1 MLKISK
7 LMFALLV
14 ISSAILI
21 PIYAQEPC
29 EKCKANPENCKLMTG
44 GECENPEGCQIV
56 VKTEGGKS
64 TIEKKFVVMQ
74 SDMDRGFL
82 GIVTKET
89 DKGLAITKV
98 IPESPAEKAG
108 LKQDDII
115 LQAKGKSV
123 KTQDELIDV
132 LKGTKPKDMVSFK
145 IKSGDKEK
153 TMDIEL
159 TKAPAQE
166 MKMMAEMPMMKKE
179 IKCPECAAKIPMPMC
194 PMMDKCPMMTGK
206 GPMMMEEG
214 MPMMKKMEKEF
225 MVMPPKETRGFI
237 GVVTEEEDGKLV
249 IQSVVPNS
257 PAEKTGL
264 MEEDVIAEINSIP
277 VTEPSELIEEL
288 KTTKPGDMAHL
299 KIISGGVEKMVD
311 VKLGTPPA
319 PKPQQMKIKIGTGRK
334 HGGGAGYFGPGFL
347 FFDYAPINRV
357 LNNHHLSSLNKRQFA
372 FGGGGWGQVGRVRI
386 GGYGIGGSQS
396 VSNDTLDVEVSYGAG
411 FFELGYTL
419 AKDKNFMFTPLFGIG
434 GGGISMKIT
443 PSTLLYHPVNLDD
456 VLNMPGGIAKVSKGG
471 FTLYPGLAI
480 DIPFG
485 FAGIS
490 LKGGY
495 MWTPMSSSW
504 TIEELNRKIA
514 GPDFELKGPFASVN
528 IMFGG
533 R

>member
-1 MLKISK
+1 
-7 LMFALLV
+7 
-14 ISSAILI
+14 
-21 PIYAQEPC
+21 
-29 EKCKANPENCKLMTG
+29 
-44 GECENPEGCQIV
+44 
-56 VKTEGGKS
+56 
-64 TIEKKFVVMQ
+64 
-74 SDMDRGFL
+74 
-82 GIVTKET
+82 
-89 DKGLAITKV
+89 
-98 IPESPAEKAG
+98 
-108 LKQDDII
+108 
-115 LQAKGKSV
+115 
-123 KTQDELIDV
+123 
-132 LKGTKPKDMVSFK
+132 
-145 IKSGDKEK
+145 
-153 TMDIEL
+153 
-159 TKAPAQE
+159 
-166 MKMMAEMPMMKKE
+166 
-179 IKCPECAAKIPMPMC
+179 
-194 PMMDKCPMMTGK
+194 
-206 GPMMMEEG
+206 
-214 MPMMKKMEKEF
+214 
-225 MVMPPKETRGFI
+225 
-237 GVVTEEEDGKLV
+237 
-249 IQSVVPNS
+249 
-257 PAEKTGL
+257 
-264 MEEDVIAEINSIP
+264 
-277 VTEPSELIEEL
+277 
-288 KTTKPGDMAHL
+288 MAHL

-334 HGGGAGYFGPGFL
+334 HGGGGAGYFGPGFL

-357 LNNHHLSSLNKRQFA
+357 LSNHRLSSLNKRQFA

>member
-7 LMFALLV
+7 LIFALLV

-56 VKTEGGKS
+56 VKTEGDKS
-64 TIEKKFVVMQ
+64 TIEKKIVVMQ
-74 SDMDRGFL
+74 PAMNRGFL
-82 GIVTKET
+82 GIVTEEEDGKLT
-89 DKGLAITKV
+89 VDQVVPK
-98 IPESPAEKAG
+98 SPAEKAG
-108 LKQDDII
+108 IKEDDII
-115 LQAKGKSV
+115 LEVNGSLV
-123 KTQDELIDV
+123 KTRDELIKI
-132 LKGTKPKDMVSFK
+132 LSKTKPGDTAQFK

-153 TMDIEL
+153 TMKIEL
-159 TKAPAQE
+159 SKVP
-166 MKMMAEMPMMKKE
+166 MPEMPMMEK
-179 IKCPECAAKIPMPMC
+179 
-194 PMMDKCPMMTGK
+194 
-206 GPMMMEEG
+206 G

-225 MVMPPKETRGFI
+225 MVMPPKEVRGFI
-237 GVVTEEEDGKLV
+237 GIVTEEEDGKLV

-257 PAEKTGL
+257 PAEKAGL
-264 MEEDVIAEINSIP
+264 MEEDIIAEINSIP

-334 HGGGAGYFGPGFL
+334 HGGGGAGYFGPGFL

-357 LNNHHLSSLNKRQFA
+357 LSNHRLSSLNKRQFA